1 MRQRLILLLVVVA
14 LLLLA
19 GWQLRH
25 DKRSEPGPLTA
36 LDPASITR
44 ITLSLPGSPTLHY
57 EKRAGHWW
65 RIDGTPV
72 RALDGRLNE
81 LADTAA
87 AQVRS
92 WRPTSDF
99 ELARIGLAP
108 PQAVLGLN
116 GQRLEFGEMS
126 VTGPQHFVR
135 VGAQIALVS
144 ARYMPRS
151 PATPITELH

>member
-1 MRQRLILLLVVVA
+1 M
-14 LLLLA
+14 
-19 GWQLRH
+19 
-25 DKRSEPGPLTA
+25 
-36 LDPASITR
+36 
-44 ITLSLPGSPTLHY
+44 
-57 EKRAGHWW
+57 
-65 RIDGTPV
+65 
-72 RALDGRLNE
+72 RALDGRLSE

-87 AQVRS
+87 AQVLS
-92 WRPTSDF
+92 WRPASDF

-135 VGAQIALVS
+135 VGERIALVS